1 MAQSF
6 VGQSELGKWLSNQL
20 SVSSILVEKKMCV
33 FGELYFLAQ
42 HIYLHT
48 QPIIT
53 ETRKALQQREDR
65 VRDQLPQ
72 FSDIEWEEREEE
84 EEEEVRMCVF

>member
-1 MAQSF
+1 MRF
-6 VGQSELGKWLSNQL
+6 W
-20 SVSSILVEKKMCV
+20 CV
-33 FGELYFLAQ
+33 VTHVHVLYTFL
-42 HIYLHT
+42 HNIIYLHT

-53 ETRKALQQREDR
+53 EIRRALQQREDR

-72 FSDIEWEEREEE
+72 FSDNEWEQEENEWEEIE